1 MCNGRRTGNL
11 AGRAT
16 NQNERYIHSTSHM
29 QEYEFQMNVGLLNI
43 LYFLSFAEAGL
54 IGFARL
60 CPGDQYEVRRFN
72 PTSCCWTSYCCY
84 TLKGI
89 VHTKIIVLSAFT
101 HPHMSARCYF
111 LVKMN
116 DGALMVSQT
125 DKKAP

>member
-1 MCNGRRTGNL
+1 
-11 AGRAT
+11 
-16 NQNERYIHSTSHM
+16 
-29 QEYEFQMNVGLLNI
+29 
-43 LYFLSFAEAGL
+43 L

-72 PTSCCWTSYCCY
+72 PTSWTRYCCY

-89 VHTKIIVLSAFT
+89 VHTKMIHIYAPSYVSTLLFSSENECGWF
-101 HPHMSARCYF
+101 
-111 LVKMN
+111 